1 MDMGLSENRIY
12 QSHHLNSKFDDEHK
26 WILEYP
32 VLRQPPP
39 KNTPLQFNRELNSK
53 VRFENGSAG
62 WKHKCTIDSISR
74 HTPSGPPKRQGPIH
88 CSGNS
93 FVGNSRKTSKNLKKC
108 SFFQPFCQLAEKQ
121 KEIQNTQTNIIY
133 IYTYIHI

>member
-1 MDMGLSENRIY
+1 MDFGVPCS
-12 QSHHLNSKFDDEHK
+12 QTT
-26 WILEYP
+26 
-32 VLRQPPP
+32 PP

-53 VRFENGSAG
+53 VRFENGSES
-62 WKHKCTIDSISR
+62 WKPMCTIDSISR

-93 FVGNSRKTSKNLKKC
+93 FVGNSRKTSRNLKTG

-121 KEIQNTQTNIIY
+121 KEIQNTQTNIYIYIILYIILYNSIYIIIY
-133 IYTYIHI
+133 IYNSI

>member
-1 MDMGLSENRIY
+1 MDNMDIFGLSENRIY

-53 VRFENGSAG
+53 VRFENGSEG
-62 WKHKCTIDSISR
+62 WEHMCQWIQFR
-74 HTPSGPPKRQGPIH
+74 GIH
-88 CSGNS
+88 P
-93 FVGNSRKTSKNLKKC
+93 RAL
-108 SFFQPFCQLAEKQ
+108 Q
-121 KEIQNTQTNIIY
+121 KGRAQSTVLETVLSETL
-133 IYTYIHI
+133 